1 MTLKKEKENY
11 FFFLNSDPFFTYLR
25 LNSRTSEKDA
35 LKQNLRK
42 NDTIVTTNSH
52 SKACRF
58 RKSMQTWTIIKHWL
72 KSSCKT
78 RLYNTE
84 GFVGSRGEDVSLHWF
99 TFNNRWLKLF
109 IYSPLLSSVS
119 LVCNLNWKRGQFGGK
134 GDDARTGFS
143 LDGRIKRK
151 IVRTAVA
158 CSLQWGCNHC
168 RQRLLRRRPRYERMW
183 LGEDGYLGMR
193 EPQWGQ
199 EVAAV
204 INSVSCVTLRVVFEI

>member
-1 MTLKKEKENY
+1 MMTLKKEKENY

-35 LKQNLRK
+35 LKQNLTK

-151 IVRTAVA
+151 R
-158 CSLQWGCNHC
+158 LWE
-168 RQRLLRRRPRYERMW
+168 RLLHAAYSEGATTAGSVCLDGDPGMKGCGWEKMVIWEWENLSEGRRWRLWSTQCR
-183 LGEDGYLGMR
+183 
-193 EPQWGQ
+193 
-199 EVAAV
+199 
-204 INSVSCVTLRVVFEI
+204 VSL